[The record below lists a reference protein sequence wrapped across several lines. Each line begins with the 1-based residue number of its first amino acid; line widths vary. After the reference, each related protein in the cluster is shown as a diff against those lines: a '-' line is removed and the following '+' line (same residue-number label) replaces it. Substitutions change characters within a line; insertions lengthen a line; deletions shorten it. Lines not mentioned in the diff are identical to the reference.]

1 MSIKLDYPI
10 KIIFDEVE
18 IDEYLPS
25 IKFRIDIKIKQFTQF
40 LAYDGDVWVDC
51 NVWDEFSKGLK
62 DRESALLNDMDDIFI
77 IKIIKS
83 NGFIEFIWSIKREDL
98 NGNVMSA
105 CYSSRIS
112 DDVYSVIRNEFL
124 NYSKWWQ
131 VVRYSPVEPLRG
143 SSTVFLDQPCKFNN
157 KEILS
162 GFNDNRAVGII
173 ADLLK
178 PPIFNNQLWPGA
190 ALLQFRTLVRWLA
203 QSVLKR
209 VCTLT

>member
-25 IKFRIDIKIKQFTQF
+25 IKFRINIKIKQFTQL

-62 DRESALLNDMDDIFI
+62 DRGSALLNDMDDIFI

-105 CYSSRIS
+105 CYRSRIS

-124 NYSKWWQ
+124 NYPKWW
-131 VVRYSPVEPLRG
+131 
-143 SSTVFLDQPCKFNN
+143 
-157 KEILS
+157 
-162 GFNDNRAVGII
+162 
-173 ADLLK
+173 
-178 PPIFNNQLWPGA
+178 
-190 ALLQFRTLVRWLA
+190 
-203 QSVLKR
+203 
-209 VCTLT
+209 